1 MVKRHF
7 FIIALAAFVY
17 ILPFDCF
24 GSTPRYTLTSA
35 IDRALKANPT
45 MEEKIQALESAKM
58 SVGVAQS
65 YFWPRLS
72 LVANKNSL
80 RNSGGHGSA
89 DEISNTSTSSG
100 LRGTLSLFAGFSHLN
115 NMQRSLIEKDI
126 AAEELRQ
133 VELELIA
140 NVQIQFFMLLQA
152 RRDLRYVKE
161 SIKRINTQIE
171 EAEAFVEV
179 GMAPYANVLQ
189 NRVELSQAK
198 EQLINTEN
206 AIRTSEIQ
214 LNEYLGYDQ
223 NQKVDYS
230 GSLEDYPRKIEYDDK
245 KALALANRNRPD
257 VRIAQKSVEAARK
270 TMYSTA
276 GEALP
281 QVDLTTDVMS
291 SSRDYHQGLQQDYD
305 RNYWSVGINFT
316 WPFFEGGRT
325 TFGVMRDKK
334 TLNSLQAAYK
344 KTMASARTDVL
355 KALMDIRSA
364 QEVFTT
370 AKEGLK
376 SAEENYAM
384 ANDRYKT
391 NTGTI
396 TELIDA
402 QTKLTEA
409 EVRISKSL
417 ADFQTAR
424 VKLFYNMGVKNTGL
438 K

>member
-1 MVKRHF
+1 MSG
-7 FIIALAAFVY
+7 FIYCLLCMCAVPQHSYGAQ
-17 ILPFDCF
+17 
-24 GSTPRYTLTSA
+24 PRYTITKA

-45 MEEKIQALESAKM
+45 MEEKIQALESARM
-58 SVGVAQS
+58 DIGVAQS

-72 LVANKNSL
+72 LVANKNRL
-80 RNSGGHGSA
+80 KNSGGHGSV

-100 LRGTLSLFAGFSHLN
+100 LRGTLSLFAGFSHLSN
-115 NMQRSLIEKDI
+115 LQRSIIEKDI

-133 VELELIA
+133 AELELVA

-152 RRDLRYVKE
+152 RRDLRYVKA

-171 EAEAFVEV
+171 EAEAFVDV

-189 NRVELSQAK
+189 NKVELSQAR
-198 EQLINTEN
+198 EALINTEN
-206 AIRTSEIQ
+206 AIRTAEIQ
-214 LNEYLGYDQ
+214 LNHYLGYEQ
-223 NQKVDYS
+223 NQKIDYV
-230 GSLEDYPRKIEYDDK
+230 GELEDYPRKIDFDEQ
-245 KALALANRNRPD
+245 KALAIANKNRPD
-257 VRIAQKSVEAARK
+257 IRIAQKSIEAARK
-270 TMYSTA
+270 TMHSTA

-281 QVDLTTDVMS
+281 QIDINTDVMT
-291 SSRDYHQGLQQDYD
+291 SSRDYLQGQQQDYD
-305 RNYWSVGINFT
+305 RHYWSVGVNFT
-316 WPFFEGGRT
+316 WTFFEGGKT
-325 TFGVMRDKK
+325 AFGVMRDKK
-334 TLNSLQAAYK
+334 RVNSLQAAYEN
-344 KTMASARTDVL
+344 TISAAKTDVL
-355 KALMDIRSA
+355 KAMMDIRSA

-370 AKEGLK
+370 VKEGLK

-384 ANDRYKT
+384 ANDRYRT

-409 EVRISKSL
+409 EVRMSKAL

-424 VKLFYNMGVKNTGL
+424 VRLFYNMGMKNTGL